1 MKFIYKNKEKIDPIV
16 KEELEDT
23 LTGLKKKYKFLD
35 DSDQVHIEI
44 ERLKNLSWSIK
55 INWWVSKIGKKLIS
69 LSLAENVRK
78 SINLSREKL
87 TTQIEKIKIRR

>member
-44 ERLKNLSWSIK
+44 ERLKNLS
-55 INWWVSKIGKKLIS
+55 
-69 LSLAENVRK
+69 
-78 SINLSREKL
+78 
-87 TTQIEKIKIRR
+87 